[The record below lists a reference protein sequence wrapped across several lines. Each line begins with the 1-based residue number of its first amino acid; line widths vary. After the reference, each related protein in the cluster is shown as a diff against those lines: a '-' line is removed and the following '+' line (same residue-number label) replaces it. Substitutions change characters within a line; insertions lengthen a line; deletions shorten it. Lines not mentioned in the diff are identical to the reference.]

1 MSKNY
6 ELLSSFGKRSEPLQ
20 PMLTRAQSRNPR
32 PALLS
37 DAIPAAQSSNLGWHL
52 ALNILRRHW
61 RSSACFAAVV
71 FATVT
76 FVAFTQRPLYDP
88 TATIEIDPAETVMG
102 SREGGSSDSNEAEYL
117 ETEAKKIESDELL
130 VAVIRSL
137 RLEQNGEL
145 VGTGKVSL
153 FSRLNPSNLFLTPKT
168 SAVVERIEQ
177 AGSPPQLSNMENIAL
192 RNFREGLTIQRD
204 TGSRLV
210 KVTFSSHDPVLG
222 ALITNTLVNFFIE
235 RSHIERHDAIMESS
249 VWLSKQLDDV
259 RHAMQESNAALAAY
273 EKAWGIVDLGE
284 NEKQNSFTERM
295 TELNHQLTQ
304 AQVDRIQQEAYLN
317 GLQSGSEASLQQVG
331 NDPVIQNLT
340 QKLADARTALS
351 ESEVVYGKNHPNVK
365 RLKSQVEELQAQVVM
380 QRQAIIARIRTSYA
394 AARAHEKLLAQEV
407 RRTTDQGTQIGQ
419 YDMLKKE
426 AQANRSL
433 YDTLYTRVKE
443 AGIAAELKSTNIRV
457 VDRARILD
465 IPTRPRRMLI
475 MAVGLLVSLLGG
487 VMVAFLK
494 ATFDNTIRDSDD
506 LKKLTGI
513 SDVLRMPTFETKN
526 DLGTTLRLP
535 VTRLANGRNNG
546 GQTEAS
552 RVIAAPLLLER
563 PGSPEAEALRGL
575 QASIMLRRIGNSPQV
590 IQVISA
596 FPGEGKTTIATN
608 LAIALAGHGKTCLV
622 DADLRRPSVAQS
634 FGLTPR
640 IGLREILMGT
650 ASLETALIHLR
661 DIEGL
666 SILPAATATGDT
678 ASLFI
683 SESMQAMLKALR
695 QQFQHVVID
704 SPPLIAYADGRA
716 IASQADGLILVGR
729 CGVTTRAAMAQIMDF
744 LTHINAAPVI
754 EVVLND
760 DNQVALGSQ
769 YYYQTN

>member
-1 MSKNY
+1 
-6 ELLSSFGKRSEPLQ
+6 
-20 PMLTRAQSRNPR
+20 
-32 PALLS
+32 
-37 DAIPAAQSSNLGWHL
+37 
-52 ALNILRRHW
+52 
-61 RSSACFAAVV
+61 
-71 FATVT
+71 
-76 FVAFTQRPLYDP
+76 
-88 TATIEIDPAETVMG
+88 
-102 SREGGSSDSNEAEYL
+102 
-117 ETEAKKIESDELL
+117 
-130 VAVIRSL
+130 
-137 RLEQNGEL
+137 
-145 VGTGKVSL
+145 
-153 FSRLNPSNLFLTPKT
+153 
-168 SAVVERIEQ
+168 
-177 AGSPPQLSNMENIAL
+177 
-192 RNFREGLTIQRD
+192 
-204 TGSRLV
+204 
-210 KVTFSSHDPVLG
+210 
-222 ALITNTLVNFFIE
+222 
-235 RSHIERHDAIMESS
+235 MESS

-304 AQVDRIQQEAYLN
+304 AQVDRIQLEAYLN
-317 GLQSGSEASLQQVG
+317 GIQSGSEASLQQVG

-365 RLKSQVEELQAQVVM
+365 RLKGQVEELEAQVVM

-475 MAVGLLVSLLGG
+475 MAVGLLVSFLGG

-494 ATFDNTIRDSDD
+494 ATFDTTIHGSDD

-535 VTRLANGRNNG
+535 FTRLANARNNG
-546 GQTEAS
+546 GQTEVS

-590 IQVISA
+590 LQVISA
-596 FPGEGKTTIATN
+596 FPGEGKTTIAMN

-622 DADLRRPSVAQS
+622 DADLRRPTVAQS
-634 FGLTPR
+634 FGLTPQ

-661 DIEGL
+661 DVEGL

-683 SESMQAMLKALR
+683 SESMQAMLKTLR

-716 IASQADGLILVGR
+716 IASLADGLILVGR
-729 CGVTTRAAMAQIMDF
+729 CGVTTREAMAQIMDL

-760 DNQVALGSQ
+760 DNQVPLGSQ